1 MLNLLLRTKIASPS
15 FVGFAM
21 TSLRGGTTK
30 QSIQH
35 ITLNTTI
42 VFLFVLAN
50 ILIYSGCS
58 PKIKPTAITTG
69 IAKDSSKN
77 IKQNLPGEKIKTNED
92 DYYKKNFFRYE
103 DYTYNDNIK
112 TILLYK
118 EGFELA
124 PPLIQ
129 LSGVEKL
136 KLSFDD
142 LSGEYTT
149 YKYTLIHC
157 DANWKPSD
165 MMSAE
170 YINGFADDYI
180 STYSASFNTLQ
191 KYYHYELT
199 FPTENLR
206 PTKSGNYIL
215 KVFRDEDTE
224 ENIAFTRR
232 FMIFDQH
239 VDVSGE
245 VKRATSNDE
254 RDYKQEVDFAI
265 AYNNYSISSP
275 FTDLKVVLTQNDRW
289 DNAISDLKP
298 KYVKN
303 NLLDYDYDDENTF
316 NGGNE
321 FRHFDIKSV
330 QFISDRIRKIT
341 TDSLG
346 YHVYLMPDIRRSFTV
361 YSSMQDINGKKFIK
375 TDEAIKNPDI
385 EGEYVHVHFTLP
397 YYESV
402 SEGNVYIFGA
412 LTDWHY
418 QKEAIMKY
426 NKSIG
431 AYEGTLYLKQ
441 GYYNYEYVLLKNNE
455 SVGDET
461 FMEGNHYD
469 TENDYTIYIYHQEQ
483 GTTFDKLIAVK
494 RLNTI
499 RQ

>member
-1 MLNLLLRTKIASPS
+1 MNRFTYSMKNKT
-15 FVGFAM
+15 F
-21 TSLRGGTTK
+21 
-30 QSIQH
+30 H
-35 ITLNTTI
+35 
-42 VFLFVLAN
+42 LFVLAN

-58 PKIKPTAITTG
+58 PKIKPTTENTNTAKDTIK
-69 IAKDSSKN
+69 IAK
-77 IKQNLPGEKIKTNED
+77 QNPPIEKKTLKTNED
-92 DYYKKNFFRYE
+92 DYYKKIFFRYE

-129 LSGVEKL
+129 LGGTEKL

-142 LSGEYTT
+142 LSGEYAT

-170 YINGFADDYI
+170 YIDGFADDYI

-215 KVFRDEDTE
+215 KVFRNEDTE
-224 ENIAFTRR
+224 ENLAFTRR

-239 VDVSGE
+239 VDVTGE
-245 VKRATSNDE
+245 VKRATSNED
-254 RDYKQEVDFAI
+254 RDYKQEVDFTI

-275 FTDLKVVLTQNDRW
+275 FTDLKVALTQNDRW
-289 DNAISDLKP
+289 DNAITDLKP

-303 NLLDYDYDDENTF
+303 NELDYNYTNGENTF

-330 QFISDRIRKIT
+330 QFISDRIKKIT

-385 EGEYVHVHFTLP
+385 EGEYVYVHFTLP

-426 NKSIG
+426 NKNIG

-469 TENDYTIYIYHQEQ
+469 TENDYTIYVYHQEQ

-494 RLNTI
+494 RLNSI